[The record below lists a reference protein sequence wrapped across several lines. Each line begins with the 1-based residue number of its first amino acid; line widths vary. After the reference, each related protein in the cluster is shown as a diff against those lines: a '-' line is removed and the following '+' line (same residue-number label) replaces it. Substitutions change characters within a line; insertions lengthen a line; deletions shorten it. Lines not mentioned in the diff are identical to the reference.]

1 MADLQRTVEIIFGA
15 IDNTGGGLSSVASGL
30 DTTINKVSGVT
41 EPLADLAKKAL
52 VAEGAVIA
60 LGAAFLTVAVNEAS
74 RFGEKVEEIGS
85 LVNATPAD
93 VDKLKASIQ
102 DFAVNSVSNFD
113 QINQAIYIATSNL
126 GSTSKALDILTVAEQ
141 GSQVG
146 ATGLEASTALLTRTM
161 NAYGL
166 VSSDSATNTANA
178 ERVMAAMFTTV
189 QNGDITM
196 TALADNLGKVSSTAA
211 AANIPIE
218 TVGAAIAAITGAG
231 VGADQS
237 MTLLNAVIK
246 ELLSPSDDLAKALG
260 GLSVTT
266 NGLPAVMDKLKEA
279 TGGSADK
286 MYGLFSSSEAAKGAL
301 ILANDSAGK
310 FDGTLS
316 AMSTSVQDFNR
327 NYTNMVG
334 GVADSSQQLANST
347 QVLLQ
352 KVGEPLQDS
361 WAGILDGLKSV
372 MQGFSLSIDKG
383 AFEPVFTAFN
393 GFGDDIAA
401 LLRQIGQNLPEALSQ
416 VDFSGLISALQDLG
430 FELGDIF
437 SGVDLSTPEG
447 LANAI
452 QFVVDSFESLT
463 RVVSGIVDVW
473 GPVLQSFLEG
483 IDAFNGL
490 DDSSR
495 RTAGTLLGI
504 SQVFETLKSTLTS
517 GAGALET
524 IGGALQAIA
533 GIQTAQT
540 FIALSGAISTA
551 STAVVG
557 VLGPFGVVVA
567 SLTAIGVSLA
577 TNISA
582 WDDYKDRQ
590 ATVADSSGHLVET
603 QAAIKDRL
611 QEISEKTGVAVSSMT
626 DLNRAVDEGKLVF
639 NEATGAYEAAG
650 SGVRD
655 YDAEVAAAS
664 KGGFDF
670 AKMVNDV
677 AAGLGVVGE
686 SASDVVA
693 KFATL
698 EEAETAMWA
707 EFDKG
712 NKTSISFSDGLYQVH
727 SSQKTA
733 AESSDKLAE
742 STKNSAAAAKV
753 GSKEWKTVQDV
764 MLETQKQAD
773 DFTVAMT
780 KLSNE
785 NFEVSVRAMVD
796 LKVADIEADTARITS
811 AYQTI
816 SDVVATLAPEVS
828 SLWGTFSQSTSS
840 FDKSDIKD
848 AANRMENRLDRE
860 LQTQIDLNNAIIEK
874 MRAQTFRLSSGEPLI
889 SIDAGTLAP
898 ELELV
903 FDKILKY
910 TQIKATEQGLS
921 LLMGL

>member
-15 IDNTGGGLSSVASGL
+15 IDNTGGGLASVSNGL
-30 DTTINKVSGVT
+30 ESTVNKVSNVT
-41 EPLADLAKKAL
+41 EPLADIAKKAL
-52 VAEGAVIA
+52 VAEGAIIA
-60 LGAAFLTVAVNEAS
+60 LGAAFLTVAVNEAA

-85 LVNATPAD
+85 LVNATPDD
-93 VDKLKASIQ
+93 VDKLKSSIQ

-196 TALADNLGKVSSTAA
+196 QMLADNIGKVSSTAA

-246 ELLSPSDDLAKALG
+246 ELLAPSDDLAKALG

-266 NGLPAVMDKLKEA
+266 DGLPAVMDRLKEA

-286 MYGLFSSSEAAKGAL
+286 IYSLFNSSEAAKGAL

-310 FDGTLS
+310 FDGTMK
-316 AMSTSVQDFNR
+316 AMTTSVQYFNR

-361 WAGILDGLKSV
+361 WDGILDGLGLI
-372 MQGFSLSIDKG
+372 MQGFSLSIDEG
-383 AFEPVFTAFN
+383 AFKPVFDAFN
-393 GFGDDIAA
+393 GFGGDIAE
-401 LLRQIGQNLPEALSQ
+401 LLKKIGQNLPEALSQ
-416 VDFSGLISALQDLG
+416 VDFSGLIDSLSDLG
-430 FELGDIF
+430 LELGDLF
-437 SGVDLSTPEG
+437 QGVDLTTPEG

-473 GPVLQSFLEG
+473 GPVVQSFLAG

-490 DDSSR
+490 DDSSKK
-495 RTAGTLLGI
+495 TAGNLLGI

-540 FIALSGAISTA
+540 FISLSGAIGTA
-551 STAVVG
+551 TSAVVNA
-557 VLGPFGVVVA
+557 LGPFGVIVA
-567 SLTAIGVSLA
+567 SLAAIGGSIAV
-577 TNISA
+577 NVSA
-582 WDDYKDRQ
+582 WDDYKTRQ
-590 ATVADSSGHLVET
+590 NTVADSTAHLADT
-603 QAAIKDRL
+603 QSTIKERL
-611 QEISEKTGVAVSSMT
+611 QEISERTGITVNSM
-626 DLNRAVDEGKLVF
+626 DALNKAADEGKLAF

-650 SGVRD
+650 SGVRN

-677 AAGLGVVGE
+677 ASGLGLVGDKT
-686 SASDVVA
+686 SDVVSR
-693 KFATL
+693 FSTL
-698 EEAETAMWA
+698 EEAEKAAWI

-712 NKTSISFSDGLYQVH
+712 NKASISFADGLYQVH

-733 AESSDKLAE
+733 ADSSDKLAQ
-742 STKNSAAAAKV
+742 STKNSAEAAKV
-753 GSKEWKTVQDV
+753 GSKEWKSVQDV
-764 MLETQKQAD
+764 MLQTQKQAD
-773 DFTVAMT
+773 DFAVAMT

-785 NFEVSVRAMVD
+785 SFEVSVRAMVD
-796 LKVADIEADTARITS
+796 LRVADIEADTARITA

-816 SDVVATLAPEVS
+816 SDVVGSLAPQVS
-828 SLWGTFSQSTSS
+828 SLWGTFSQSVSS

-848 AANRMENRLDRE
+848 AALRAERRLDLE
-860 LQTQIDLNNAIIEK
+860 LQTQVDLNNAIIEK
-874 MRAQTFRLSSGEPLI
+874 MRAQTYRLSSGEPLI